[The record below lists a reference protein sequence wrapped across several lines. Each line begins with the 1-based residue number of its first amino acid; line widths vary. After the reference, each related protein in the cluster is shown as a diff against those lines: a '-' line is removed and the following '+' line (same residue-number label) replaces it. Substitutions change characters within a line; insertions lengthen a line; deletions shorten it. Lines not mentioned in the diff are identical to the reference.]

1 MNTLLTIRISK
12 RKTIQLT
19 IDEARQ
25 LYNQL
30 HDWLSPKP
38 EPEVTPIQRTSFA
51 VPINTPIFDEPCKAA
66 LDRLQD

>member
-19 IDEARQ
+19 IDEARK

-30 HDWLSPKP
+30 HSWLNPPKP
-38 EPEVTPIQRTSFA
+38 EPDVTPIQRTSFA
-51 VPINTPIFDEPCKAA
+51 VPINTPIFDDGK
-66 LDRLQD
+66 